1 MLLLV
6 PKQYCGTALR
16 DGVCDNGPPYVAV
29 PRREGRSTR
38 ENHTSI
44 MQLTP
49 GTRVGSYEIRHCIG
63 AGGMGEVYYARD
75 TKLGRYVA
83 LKVLLPELTTDQER
97 LRRFEQ
103 EARSTLALNH
113 PNILTI
119 FEVGQEADLHFI
131 VTEFVDGVNL
141 RQRMAAEKFALAPAL
156 DVVIQVAAALSAAH
170 ASGIVHRDIKPEN
183 IMLRADGYVK
193 VLDFGLAKLM
203 PTQDDE
209 VADHDVSTAL
219 NLNTAPGA
227 IVGTVNYM
235 SPEQLRSMKVDGR
248 ADIWSLGVVLYEMIA
263 GCAPFTGSTKSDVI
277 ASILTQEPTLLTR
290 YSRDVPHELQRIVDK
305 SLRKERE
312 ERYQI
317 AKDLLI
323 DLKDLKHDLELH
335 SKQGRLRMSDPL
347 SDAPTEHIAYGTADN
362 DVQQTRT
369 ATGKIG
375 QAQPTSGVEYF
386 LEEIRKHR
394 LGATVLVTLLVLA
407 VAGAAFWLSGK
418 YRTSRSASNSAA
430 PITTEI
436 MTTTDVREAAIS
448 PDGKYIATVVEDAGK
463 QSIKIQQPHNASE
476 SRVIAEGGDYRGLV
490 FSRDGY
496 SVYYLAKDEKG
507 SALYQVSTLGS
518 AARKVL
524 APLDTPVALS
534 PDGTQL
540 AFVRRNDRGTIL
552 ITTKAD
558 GTAERELA
566 SPPPQYQFS
575 TLRNNGGPAWSPDG
589 KVIAVPVMSRG
600 DPMHMEVVAANL
612 DDGSVKLISSRRFF
626 LIGQLGWL
634 SDGSA
639 VLMAGQEK
647 TPPQAT
653 SQIWLVTYPR
663 GEARTIT
670 SEVGSYQGVGL
681 TGDSSSLLTT
691 RISQSSKIWIVSSS
705 RQNSASELPGSKNK
719 GAGGIVWSGDESLI
733 YSSNETG
740 SMEIWTTNVN
750 GSDAKQL
757 TFDKLTSVEPA
768 VSQRDSGLIVF
779 ASYAAGK
786 PHIWRMDKDGN
797 NRKQLTNGIYEDWP
811 DLSPDGQWVI
821 YHGSDSSGDR
831 IWKVSVE
838 GGTPLP
844 LSDKS
849 ARHPVFSPDGKLIAC
864 FLRDD
869 RSAWQL
875 AVLPVSGGE
884 ALKTFPVPVSVA
896 DQWAGPRWS
905 PDSRAITYV
914 VTKGGVS
921 NLWSQPLTGEP
932 AKQLTN
938 FQQDQIFTFAW
949 SRDGQKLALVRG
961 VNAKS
966 VILIRDFPRN

>member
-1 MLLLV
+1 
-6 PKQYCGTALR
+6 
-16 DGVCDNGPPYVAV
+16 
-29 PRREGRSTR
+29 
-38 ENHTSI
+38 
-44 MQLTP
+44 MQLTT
-49 GTRVGSYEIRHCIG
+49 GTRVGSYEIRHSIG

-113 PNILTI
+113 PNILTV

-131 VTEFVDGVNL
+131 VTEFVDGLNL
-141 RQRMAAEKFALAPAL
+141 RQRMAAEKFALPQAL
-156 DVVIQVAAALSAAH
+156 DVVIQVAAAISAAH
-170 ASGIVHRDIKPEN
+170 TSGIVHRDIKPEN

-193 VLDFGLAKLM
+193 VLDFGLAKLI
-203 PTQDDE
+203 PTQEEE
-209 VADHDVSTAL
+209 VPDLNVSTAL

-235 SPEQLRSMKVDGR
+235 SPEQLRSMRVDGR
-248 ADIWSLGVVLYEMIA
+248 SDIWSLGVVLYEMIA

-290 YSRDVPHELQRIVDK
+290 YSTDIPHELQRIVDK

-317 AKDLLI
+317 AKELLI
-323 DLKDLKHDLELH
+323 DLKDLKHDLDLH
-335 SKQGRLRMSDPL
+335 AKHGRMRMSDPL
-347 SDAPTEHIAYGTADN
+347 SDAPTEHIGYGAADKDRQPARN
-362 DVQQTRT
+362 RKY
-369 ATGKIG
+369 TGEIG
-375 QAQPTSGVEYF
+375 PAKATSGAEYF
-386 LEEIRKHR
+386 FEEIRKHR
-394 LGATVLVTLLVLA
+394 LGATVLITLLLFA
-407 VAGAAFWLSGK
+407 VTGIAVWLSGK
-418 YRTSRSASNSAA
+418 HRNSNSSANSVV

-436 MTTTDVREAAIS
+436 MTTTDVREGAIS
-448 PDGKYIATVVEDAGK
+448 PDGKYIAIVVEDAGK

-476 SRVIAEGGDYRGLV
+476 SRVLAAGGDYRGLV

-518 AARKVL
+518 APRRVIDG
-524 APLDTPVALS
+524 LDTPVALS

-540 AFVRRNDRGTIL
+540 AFVRRNDSGTVL
-552 ITTKAD
+552 ITAKAD
-558 GTAERELA
+558 GTAGRELA
-566 SPPPQYQFS
+566 SAPPQYQFS

-589 KVIAVPVMSRG
+589 NLIACPVMSKG
-600 DPMHMEVVAANL
+600 DPMHMEVVAANVN
-612 DDGSVKLISSRRFF
+612 DGSLKLMSSRRFF
-626 LIGQLGWL
+626 LIGQLRWL

-639 VLMAGQEK
+639 LLMAGQEK
-647 TPPQAT
+647 PPPQAT
-653 SQIWLVTYPR
+653 SQIWLVSYPG
-663 GEARTIT
+663 GEARAIT
-670 SEVGSYQGVGL
+670 SDVGSYQGIDL
-681 TGDSSSLLTT
+681 TADSSGLLTT
-691 RISQSSKIWIVSSS
+691 RISQTSKIWIVTMS
-705 RQNSASELPGSKNK
+705 RPDTANELPGSKNK
-719 GAGGIVWSGDESLI
+719 GAGGIAWSSEESFI

-750 GSDAKQL
+750 GSGAKQL
-757 TFDKLTSVEPA
+757 TFDNHTSVEPQ
-768 VSQRDSGLIVF
+768 VSRGHSGFIVF
-779 ASYAAGK
+779 ASYALGK

-821 YHGSDSSGDR
+821 YHGSNSSGDR

-838 GGTPLP
+838 GGTPMP
-844 LSDKS
+844 LSDNA

-864 FLRDD
+864 FLREDG
-869 RSAWQL
+869 SAWQL
-875 AVLPVSGGE
+875 AILPGSG
-884 ALKTFPVPVSVA
+884 AQPLKTFPVPGSVA
-896 DQWAGPRWS
+896 DQWVGPRWS
-905 PDSRAITYV
+905 ADGKAITYV

-932 AKQLTN
+932 ANQVTN
-938 FQQDQIFTFAW
+938 FQQDQIFAFAW
-949 SRDGQKLALVRG
+949 SPLGKKLALVRG
-961 VNAKS
+961 VSAKR
-966 VILIRDFPRN
+966 VILIKDFARN